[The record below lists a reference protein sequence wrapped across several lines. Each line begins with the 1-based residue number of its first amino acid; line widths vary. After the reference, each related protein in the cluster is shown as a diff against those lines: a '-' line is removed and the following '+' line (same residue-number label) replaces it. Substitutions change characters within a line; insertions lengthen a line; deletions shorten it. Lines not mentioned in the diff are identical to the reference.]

1 MAGVTGPEGANAA
14 DAAETPFD
22 AGERLAWAGRADAF
36 AAGFGRL
43 CAYTV
48 PRLLDAAGV
57 TEGTRALDAGT
68 GTGTAAA
75 AACARGARVTAVD
88 AEPDM
93 VRSAATAAPGAVVR
107 LAALP
112 HLPFPDGQLSLP
124 HTALL
129 ASGRVAG

>member
-1 MAGVTGPEGANAA
+1 MAGVTGAEGA

-57 TEGTRALDAGT
+57 TEGPRVLDAGT
-68 GTGTAAA
+68 GTGTAVVGKRRPPGPAA
-75 AACARGARVTAVD
+75 YRRAQSSGVTWAGIVARNSVSV
-88 AEPDM
+88 
-93 VRSAATAAPGAVVR
+93 
-107 LAALP
+107 ALN
-112 HLPFPDGQLSLP
+112 S
-124 HTALL
+124 
-129 ASGRVAG
+129 SGRSRFGMWPAP